1 MAIDILPA
9 NIALKRAY
17 DPPDEADGVRVL
29 VDRLWPRGLAKAAA
43 AIDQWPKDV
52 TPSTELRK
60 WFHHDPDQ
68 WVEFR
73 RRYVAEL
80 KDKGSE
86 LEALRKLAQAGPI
99 TLVYAACDTPHLH
112 ATVLR
117 DVLIGTTAK
126 TGDKTSTKASTM
138 ASAKTNAKTSTI
150 TNAKPNTKTAASRS
164 ATRIATKAAAK
175 AKSRAT

>member
-1 MAIDILPA
+1 MVTKILPA

-29 VDRLWPRGLAKAAA
+29 VDRLWPRGLTKKSA

-60 WFHHDPDQ
+60 WFHHDPDR
-68 WVEFR
+68 WDEFR
-73 RRYVAEL
+73 RRYLAEL

-86 LEALRKLAQAGPI
+86 LDELRKLAQAGPI
-99 TLVYAACDTPHLH
+99 TLIYAARDTPHLH

-117 DVLIGTTAK
+117 DVLLGASAKRDAK
-126 TGDKTSTKASTM
+126 TSAT
-138 ASAKTNAKTSTI
+138 ASAKTIAKTD
-150 TNAKPNTKTAASRS
+150 
-164 ATRIATKAAAK
+164 AK
-175 AKSRAT
+175 ARPRTK

>member
-1 MAIDILPA
+1 MVTKVLPA

-29 VDRLWPRGLAKAAA
+29 VDRLWPRGLTKKSA

-60 WFHHDPDQ
+60 WFHHDPDR
-68 WVEFR
+68 WDEFR
-73 RRYVAEL
+73 RRYLAEL

-86 LEALRKLAQAGPI
+86 IEALRKLAQAGPI
-99 TLVYAACDTPHLH
+99 TLIYAARDTPHLH

-117 DVLIGTTAK
+117 DVLLGSSAKAHAKTGAKASTKTTAK
-126 TGDKTSTKASTM
+126 AG
-138 ASAKTNAKTSTI
+138 
-150 TNAKPNTKTAASRS
+150 
-164 ATRIATKAAAK
+164 AK
-175 AKSRAT
+175 AKPRAK